1 MSTNANDKVR
11 KIQLRR
17 EVDGTW
23 VYIILQHEKQPTWL

>member
-17 EVDGTW
+17 EVDGTG
-23 VYIILQHEKQPTWL
+23 VYKKSPI